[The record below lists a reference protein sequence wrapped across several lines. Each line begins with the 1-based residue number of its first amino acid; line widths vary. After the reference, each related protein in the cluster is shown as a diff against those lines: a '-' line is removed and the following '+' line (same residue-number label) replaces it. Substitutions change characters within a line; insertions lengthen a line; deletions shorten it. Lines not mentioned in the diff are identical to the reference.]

1 MGLEKHLRGNLG
13 GSCQQRKKA
22 GNPGEP
28 QPGGTLRCLK
38 GLEECEV
45 FWELYKCLRGDW
57 SSPGIPEHT
66 QEWVLRPLGICE
78 I

>member
-1 MGLEKHLRGNLG
+1 MRLEKHLRGNLG

-22 GNPGEP
+22 GNPGEL

-45 FWELYKCLRGDW
+45 FWRTLQVSQRGLEFPW
-57 SSPGIPEHT
+57 NSGAHPGMGPEA
-66 QEWVLRPLGICE
+66 LKNL
-78 I
+78 